1 MNEADYLRIV
11 NFIDET
17 HRKLARLA
25 LDQNIGAAQGK
36 TFLDIVSPDSI
47 LLREAVISDLRA
59 MAASESDAERKDM
72 IERVSI
78 ACMDLSIEAETS
90 SLADMFRFYMEKGR
104 MVVQGKKI
112 PALEIVQWL
121 QNQDSFELRE
131 EMRKEIGIFSRAI
144 LNPILLSILDILTRT
159 VKEKF
164 GFRDYAD
171 YVENKRNSS
180 FEDWRNE
187 FMKFLS
193 DTDDPYFNKAQPWVE
208 GRLGRPLEDL
218 NRCHALRLLRIDDFD
233 KYFAKNSLM
242 EFVHKTFIGLGLDLA
257 GQKDIMIDI
266 DDSPEK
272 TPNVICIPVD
282 LPGEIHVM
290 LKPVGGLVDL
300 EALLHEMGHAFF
312 LRGFS
317 AKSPIEHRRLCRSS
331 ALDET
336 FAFLFMQLI
345 ENPVWLRKIAKLDT
359 SEADE
364 LSAIVGI
371 KRLLLIRRHVGK
383 FLAEMELFQNG
394 VFKDSS
400 GYCKWLNRATGF
412 NYEPDG
418 YLIDMDPDFYSAEY
432 VWAWA
437 GADLVQQHLYDE
449 FGTDWFRKPQAG
461 DFLRQISLEGRKN
474 SLEDALSK
482 FCATTLRMPKFG

>member
-1 MNEADYLRIV
+1 M
-11 NFIDET
+11 
-17 HRKLARLA
+17 
-25 LDQNIGAAQGK
+25 
-36 TFLDIVSPDSI
+36 
-47 LLREAVISDLRA
+47 
-59 MAASESDAERKDM
+59 
-72 IERVSI
+72 
-78 ACMDLSIEAETS
+78 
-90 SLADMFRFYMEKGR
+90 
-104 MVVQGKKI
+104 
-112 PALEIVQWL
+112 
-121 QNQDSFELRE
+121 SFRE

-144 LNPILLSILDILTRT
+144 LNPILLSILDTFTLT

-164 GFRDYAD
+164 GFRSYAD

-180 FEDWRNE
+180 FEVWRNE
-187 FMKFLS
+187 FINFLS
-193 DTDDPYFNKAQPWVE
+193 DTDDPYFSKARPWVE
-208 GRLGRPLEDL
+208 ARLGRPLEDL
-218 NRCHALRLLRIDDFD
+218 NRSHALRLLRIDDFD

-242 EFVHKTFIGLGLDLA
+242 EFVHKTFLGLGLDLA
-257 GQKDIMIDI
+257 RQKDIIIDI
-266 DDSPEK
+266 DDSPEQ
-272 TPNVICIPVD
+272 TPNAICVPVD

-317 AKSPIEHRRLCRSS
+317 AKSPVEHRRLCRSS

-345 ENPVWLRKIAKLDT
+345 ENPVWLRDIAKLDT

-400 GYCKWLNRATGF
+400 CYCKWLNRATGF

-449 FGTDWFRKPQAG
+449 FGTDWFRKPEAG
-461 DFLRQISLEGRKN
+461 DFLRQISFEGRKN
-474 SLEDALSK
+474 SLEEALSK
-482 FCATTLRMPKFG
+482 FCGTTLRMPKFG